1 MASLEQVEM
10 SSLED
15 RAEDKKEGMKSGSQ
29 SIQAAHSKN
38 SDISLFQLFKYADST
53 DLWLMALGTLGTVAD
68 GAATPGTMIIMSNL
82 LNAIGS
88 GPSGNFSATINK
100 VILISFRPLKAIREQ
115 RSGILINDYVFVN
128 CAVYFAFSVFVVR
141 CISCCVSWWV

>member
-38 SDISLFQLFKYADST
+38 SDISLFQLFKYANST

-68 GAATPGTMIIMSNL
+68 GAATPGTMIVWL
-82 LNAIGS
+82 
-88 GPSGNFSATINK
+88 P
-100 VILISFRPLKAIREQ
+100 ILKTLWTS
-115 RSGILINDYVFVN
+115 
-128 CAVYFAFSVFVVR
+128 
-141 CISCCVSWWV
+141 